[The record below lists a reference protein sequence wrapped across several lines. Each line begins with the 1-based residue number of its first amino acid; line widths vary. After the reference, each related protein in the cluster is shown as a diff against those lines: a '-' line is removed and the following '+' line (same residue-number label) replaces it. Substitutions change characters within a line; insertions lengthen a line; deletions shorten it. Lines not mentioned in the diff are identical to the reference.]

1 MTEVYDLISVGAGGA
16 GLAAAVTTAEAGKKA
31 LILDRLG
38 VTGGASVFA
47 KGLFATQSHIQKQE
61 GVETDPDK
69 IFLQHMEYTSYL
81 ANARLVRAIIDK
93 SADTIKWLEDRGTI
107 FLGVPPLY
115 PGAPRT
121 WHTTKL
127 EGKGITKGLEATARD
142 LGIPIHFKTR
152 ARKLI
157 IEGGKVAGVICDNKA
172 GDTVT
177 YRAKTV
183 VISSG
188 GFANNFDMM
197 RKYTKCGEPTVQMAF
212 GQVGKEGDGVKMA
225 WEAGAAEEGVG
236 VIQRG
241 LAGVVKKKEVL
252 KEAPKKSQFDKHI
265 TAILKQPTFWVNANG
280 ERFFNESEFSF
291 SHIGNAMSKQ
301 PYQILFNMFDDDY
314 RKFMETEGI
323 QVGLGVFAPTGTKIP
338 NVVEALQASID
349 KDEAWVCD
357 TIEELCVKTG
367 QNLEV
372 LKASMDAYNESC
384 DKGRDALFAKN
395 PEFMK
400 PFRKAPFYAIKGHPT
415 HVGSLGGIKINH
427 RCEVIKKSSETFLDV
442 IPGLYA
448 AGNVAG
454 GMYSDSYDASHTLG
468 LTLAFAYN
476 SGRIAAETALKYID
490 KN

>member
-1 MTEVYDLISVGAGGA
+1 MEYDLIAVGAGGA
-16 GLAAAVTTAEAGKKA
+16 GLAAAVTAAEAGKKA
-31 LILDRLG
+31 IILDRLR

-69 IFLQHMEYTSYL
+69 IFLQHMEYTHYL
-81 ANARLVRAIIDK
+81 SNARLVRAIIDK
-93 SADTIKWLEDRGTI
+93 SADTIKWLEDRGTVYR
-107 FLGVPPLY
+107 GVPPLY
-115 PGAPRT
+115 PNAPRT
-121 WHTTKL
+121 WHTTKQ
-127 EGKGITKGLEATARD
+127 EGKGITKGLTNKAKE
-142 LGIPIHFKTR
+142 LGIPIHFRIR

-157 IEGGKVAGVICDNKA
+157 IEDGKVAGVIADDKDGN
-172 GDTVT
+172 TVE
-177 YRAKTV
+177 YRGKTV
-183 VISSG
+183 VIASG
-188 GFANNFDMM
+188 GFANNEDMM
-197 RKYTKCGEPTVQMAF
+197 RKYTDAGEPTIQMAF

-225 WEAGAAEEGVG
+225 WEAGAAEEGAN

-241 LAGVVKKKEVL
+241 LAGVLKKKEVL
-252 KEAPKKSQFDKHI
+252 TEAPTKSQFDKHI

-301 PYQILFNMFDDDY
+301 PDQVLFNMFDEDY
-314 RKFMETEGI
+314 RKMMEEEGI

-338 NVVEALQASID
+338 DVPKALQASME
-349 KDEAWVCD
+349 KDEAWICD
-357 TIEELCVKTG
+357 TIEELCEKTG
-367 QNLEV
+367 MEPKV
-372 LKASMDAYNESC
+372 LKANMDEYNENC
-384 DKGRDALFAKN
+384 EKGRDALFAKN

-400 PFRKAPFYAIKGHPT
+400 PIRKAPFYAIKGHPT

-427 RCEVIKKSSETFLDV
+427 KCEVIKKSSKTFLDV

-476 SGRIAAETALKYID
+476 SGRIAGETAIEYLD
-490 KN
+490 K

>member
-1 MTEVYDLISVGAGGA
+1 MTEEYDLIAIGSGGA
-16 GLAAAVTTAEAGKKA
+16 GLSAAITAAEAGKKVV
-31 LILDRLG
+31 ILERLR
-38 VTGGASVFA
+38 VVGGASNFA
-47 KGLFATQSHIQKQE
+47 KGLFAAQSHIQKQE
-61 GVETDPDK
+61 GVDIDPDK
-69 IFLQHMEYTSYL
+69 VFLQHMEYTSYL
-81 ANARLVRAIIDK
+81 TNARLVRAIIDK
-93 SADTIKWLEDRGTI
+93 SADTIQWLDDRGTE

-115 PGAPRT
+115 PYAPRT

-127 EGKGITKGLEATARD
+127 EGRGITKGLQKHCEK
-142 LGIPIHFKTR
+142 LGVPIHFQIR
-152 ARKLI
+152 AKKLI
-157 IEGGKVAGVICDNKA
+157 IEGGKVAGLICDDKEGN
-172 GDTVT
+172 TVT
-177 YRAKTV
+177 YRSKTV
-183 VISSG
+183 VIGSG
-188 GFANNFDMM
+188 GFANDFDMM

-225 WEAGAAEEGVG
+225 WEAGAAEEGVS

-241 LAGVVKKKEVL
+241 LAGVMKKKEVL

-291 SHIGNAMSKQ
+291 AHIGNAMSKQ

-338 NVVEALQASID
+338 NVVEAIQSSID
-349 KDEAWVCD
+349 RDEAWVCD
-357 TIEELCVKTG
+357 TLEELCEKTG

-372 LKASMDAYNESC
+372 LKASMDEYNDSC
-384 DKGRDALFAKN
+384 DKGRDALFAKSA
-395 PEFMK
+395 EFMK

-427 RCEVIKKSSETFLDV
+427 KCEVIKKSSKTFLDV

-454 GMYSDSYDASHTLG
+454 GMYSESYDASHTLG

-476 SGRIAAETALKYID
+476 SGRIAGETAVAYVNK
-490 KN
+490 K

>member
-1 MTEVYDLISVGAGGA
+1 MEYDLIAVGAGGA
-16 GLAAAVTTAEAGKKA
+16 GLAAAVTAAEAGKKA
-31 LILDRLG
+31 IILDRLR

-69 IFLQHMEYTSYL
+69 IFLQHMEYTHYL

-107 FLGVPPLY
+107 YHGVPPLY

-121 WHTTKL
+121 WHTTKQ
-127 EGKGITKGLEATARD
+127 EGKGIIKGLTNKAKE
-142 LGIPIHFKTR
+142 LGIPIHFRTR

-157 IEGGKVAGVICDNKA
+157 IEDGKIAGVIADDKDGN
-172 GDTVT
+172 TVQ
-177 YRAKTV
+177 YRGKTV
-183 VISSG
+183 VIASG
-188 GFANNFDMM
+188 GFANNEDMM
-197 RKYTKCGEPTVQMAF
+197 RKYTNAGEPTIAMAF

-225 WEAGAAEEGVG
+225 WEAGAAAEGTH

-241 LAGVVKKKEVL
+241 LAGVLKKKEVL
-252 KEAPKKSQFDKHI
+252 TEAPEKSQFDKHI

-291 SHIGNAMSKQ
+291 AHIGNAMSKQ

-314 RKFMETEGI
+314 RKMMEQEGI

-338 NVVEALQASID
+338 NVAEAMKASIE
-349 KDEAWVCD
+349 KDEAWICN
-357 TIEELCVKTG
+357 TIEEICEKTG
-367 QNLEV
+367 MDPKV
-372 LKASMDAYNESC
+372 LKANMDEYNESC

-400 PFRKAPFYAIKGHPT
+400 PIRKPPFYAIKGHPT
-415 HVGSLGGIKINH
+415 HVGTLGGIKINH

-454 GMYSDSYDASHTLG
+454 GMYGDTYDASHTLG

-476 SGRIAAETALKYID
+476 SGRIAGESALEYLSK
-490 KN
+490 